1 MDLGQSRS
9 GASEQNGTGQKV
21 PDIPALQGTA
31 AKLSQD
37 IAYLQSV
44 KEQLENE
51 VDSLKEQYRSLQLA
65 LQSARNSHSVP
76 LAKPIPL
83 EFGAAPLPV
92 QLRESQLPLGLW
104 LVLLSAIALSVH
116 YVVVKL
122 VFGVSSPLF
131 GWINL
136 GGGFQPSLGN
146 VFLLIWTRML
156 VVVPVMALCAGFLYP
171 PVWQDVKRLVLDRD
185 RRPLWNVISSGGFLF
200 LSQVLIYLAI
210 AKIGPSAAVTIL
222 FMYPLFTLPLT
233 WWLFGDRPS
242 PLRIGM
248 CLVILLGVMLT
259 AIPSLI
265 TGGVWLAVSAG
276 AAFAFYLIF
285 MQLGF
290 KKLHPV
296 PVSMVQFITALFLA
310 SFSLALPLQ
319 LGVSVPPESRM
330 GFLNGGLL
338 LGGLTIVGYLANN
351 FGVQYFGAARS
362 SVLAATGP
370 VLTMIVAALLLQDS
384 IQQSQVMGVL
394 GVTVG
399 AIALSFERMRQI
411 SAANRMAK

>member
-1 MDLGQSRS
+1 MDLGQPRS
-9 GASEQNGTGQKV
+9 GSSEQNGAAHKT
-21 PDIPALQGTA
+21 PDVQALQGTA

-65 LQSARNSHSVP
+65 VQTARNSNSAP

-83 EFGAAPLPV
+83 EFAAAPLAT
-92 QLRESQLPLGLW
+92 QLKGSHVPLGFW

-116 YVVVKL
+116 YVVVNL
-122 VFGVSSPLF
+122 IFGAPSRLF
-131 GWINL
+131 LLEGAV
-136 GGGFQPSLGN
+136 QPSLGN
-146 VFLLIWTRML
+146 ALLLIWTRML
-156 VVVPVMALCAGFLYP
+156 IVVPVMALCASFLYP
-171 PVWQDVKRLVLDRD
+171 SVWQDVKRLVLDRD
-185 RRPLWNVISSGGFLF
+185 RRPLWNVIGSGAFLF
-200 LSQVLIYLAI
+200 VSQVLIYLAI
-210 AKIGPSAAVTIL
+210 AQIGPGAAVTIL

-248 CLVILLGVMLT
+248 SLVILLGVILT
-259 AIPSLI
+259 ASSSISS
-265 TGGVWLAVSAG
+265 VWIAVLSG
-276 AAFAFYLIF
+276 AAFALYLIF

-290 KKLHPV
+290 QKLHPV

-310 SFSLALPLQ
+310 SFSLVLPLQ
-319 LGVSVPPESRM
+319 LGVNIPPESRM
-330 GFLNGGLL
+330 DFWSGGLV

-362 SVLAATGP
+362 SILASSGP
-370 VLTMIVAALLLQDS
+370 VLTTIIAALLLQNS
-384 IQQSQVMGVL
+384 MQQSQVVGILLVTAGV
-394 GVTVG
+394 
-399 AIALSFERMRQI
+399 IALSFERMRQI
-411 SAANRMAK
+411 SAAK